1 MNSQVRIAERGQI
14 LVITAAAMV
23 VLLGIAALVV
33 DLGMSWM
40 LSRQEQNAADAGA
53 IAAAR
58 HLKDAFGSA
67 TWDQV
72 KAEADACFYA
82 RANGFFE
89 SDTATCTASK
99 AAGKLVVR
107 SPPIS
112 GDFAGSPG
120 MVQVILRESH
130 PSFFGQIFGRSVA
143 NVSNSA
149 VAANQSDDAN
159 SSSLVALQPVCAGG
173 AAANVNG
180 GGTINIF
187 PVTAGAVGATFMST
201 RHAVAPSTM
210 RAMAAEARRCQS
222 AGR

>member
-112 GDFAGSPG
+112 GDFAGAQGWFKSSSARA
-120 MVQVILRESH
+120 IH
-130 PSFFGQIFGRSVA
+130 PSSVK
-143 NVSNSA
+143 
-149 VAANQSDDAN
+149 
-159 SSSLVALQPVCAGG
+159 SSGG
-173 AAANVNG
+173 ASQTSA
-180 GGTINIF
+180 IPPWPRIS
-187 PVTAGAVGATFMST
+187 PM
-201 RHAVAPSTM
+201 M
-210 RAMAAEARRCQS
+210 RIRARS
-222 AGR
+222 